1 MAISKYVKLSGSA
14 LNKIENIKN
23 IIYKNSGQNLDESK
37 LFRFLIYRGLDE
49 IDIEDLNSLPKEF
62 FKNPKGY
69 IKLRDAIFGMEE
81 D

>member
-1 MAISKYVKLSGSA
+1 MRKFNSEIKKLQALANEKRAI
-14 LNKIENIKN
+14 
-23 IIYKNSGQNLDESK
+23 
-37 LFRFLIYRGLDE
+37 DE

-62 FKNPKGY
+62 LKNPKGY